1 MSVEPGFGGYCK
13 PDRWLPVGVALVNNG
28 PAAEVEVRATLPSYG
43 NVPQAEYRL
52 PAQLPGPTQRRYEL
66 YVQPAAGFNSGNLT
80 VSLVQNRRVVANQPG
95 KLHWMDPND
104 RLVAVISSESGTL
117 NLLANTQ
124 IRPPAGQ
131 RPSAMGYGPPGGPVG
146 GPYGPPGGTANPTVT
161 VQVADVKAEAA
172 PERWKGYDPVDV
184 LVLGSVSDRTLS
196 AAQQRAITEWVRT
209 GGTLVVN
216 GGADAA
222 RLKSPFFQGLLPVEI
237 LGTTT
242 TRAGG
247 LTAALGSQLAAP
259 GRSRPLVRQER
270 DRGDLGP
277 AVIAVSR
284 PKAGATMLARDG
296 DVPLIVGGR
305 VGGGTVI
312 FLAFDFTRPPLRT
325 MNGAPEIWRRLVR
338 DAGGEPSFLQTLDEA
353 PGGPQSP
360 YGSGPYGTPGISEA
374 CYQLSQLEAPPFAL
388 IGSFL
393 FAYILC
399 LVPINYAVLRR
410 RDRKEMAWLTTP
422 AIVLVFT
429 LLAYLIGYG
438 MKGGRILLA
447 RAGVVEGWAGEGT
460 AMAQSYA
467 GLFSPRKTSYDLA
480 LDDPSAFLSDAS
492 IAPNE
497 RNELKLVREETF
509 RAEGAGVDM
518 WSMRVFRIDL
528 PVNLGQ
534 GIAVRW
540 SGTGPVR
547 DGMITNNTPF
557 DLEECQI
564 LSALQPIPVGHL
576 RPGETR
582 QLRRVG
588 MGGGMGTMLSP
599 SVVNRISGSGSERRM
614 QRTLVQALAALSPG
628 GLSRRFDHPVLL
640 GWTRRP
646 LCGVTVDGHP
656 AHEENMNLVLIHL
669 E

>member
-1 MSVEPGFGGYCK
+1 M
-13 PDRWLPVGVALVNNG
+13 
-28 PAAEVEVRATLPSYG
+28 
-43 NVPQAEYRL
+43 
-52 PAQLPGPTQRRYEL
+52 
-66 YVQPAAGFNSGNLT
+66 
-80 VSLVQNRRVVANQPG
+80 
-95 KLHWMDPND
+95 
-104 RLVAVISSESGTL
+104 
-117 NLLANTQ
+117 
-124 IRPPAGQ
+124 
-131 RPSAMGYGPPGGPVG
+131 
-146 GPYGPPGGTANPTVT
+146 
-161 VQVADVKAEAA
+161 
-172 PERWKGYDPVDV
+172 
-184 LVLGSVSDRTLS
+184 
-196 AAQQRAITEWVRT
+196 
-209 GGTLVVN
+209 
-216 GGADAA
+216 
-222 RLKSPFFQGLLPVEI
+222 
-237 LGTTT
+237 
-242 TRAGG
+242 
-247 LTAALGSQLAAP
+247 
-259 GRSRPLVRQER
+259 
-270 DRGDLGP
+270 
-277 AVIAVSR
+277 
-284 PKAGATMLARDG
+284 
-296 DVPLIVGGR
+296 
-305 VGGGTVI
+305 
-312 FLAFDFTRPPLRT
+312 
-325 MNGAPEIWRRLVR
+325 
-338 DAGGEPSFLQTLDEA
+338 
-353 PGGPQSP
+353 
-360 YGSGPYGTPGISEA
+360 
-374 CYQLSQLEAPPFAL
+374 EAPPFAL

-447 RAGVVEGWAGEGT
+447 RAGLVEGWSGTST

-492 IAPNE
+492 LAPNE

-534 GIAVRW
+534 GVAVRW
-540 SGTGPVR
+540 NGTGPVR
-547 DGMITNNTPF
+547 DGVITNNTPY

-564 LSALQPIPVGHL
+564 LSALEPVPVGHL

-588 MGGGMGTMLSP
+588 MGGGMGAMLSP
-599 SVVNRISGSGSERRM
+599 SVANRISGSGSERRM
-614 QRTLVQALAALSPG
+614 QRTLIQALAALSPG

-646 LCGVTVDGHP
+646 LCGISVDGHP

-669 E
+669 Q